1 MSQVNGFGEQ
11 PAILVEGLT
20 KSFGEVHALRGI
32 DLSVPRGTVLGV
44 LGPNGAG
51 KTTAVRILTTLL
63 LPDGGRA
70 LVEGYD
76 VVRDAAAVRRS
87 IGLAGQSAAIQEELT
102 GRENLEIIG
111 RLYHLSWPHARS
123 RAVELL
129 EQFGLSDA
137 ADRAAK
143 TYSGGMQRRLDLAAS
158 LVGRPKVLFL
168 DEPTTGLDPR
178 SRLGMWDIIRSLVA
192 DGTTLL
198 LTTQYLDEADE
209 LANEIVVI
217 DHGLVI
223 AAGTSEE
230 LKGRV
235 GGDVVE
241 FTVPDRG
248 LIDDATA
255 AITKIGESEPTADP
269 ETGMVSLRV
278 GSRGS
283 DALVEVVRSLDA
295 AGVET
300 RGLALRRPSLD
311 DVFLA
316 LTGHAAEE
324 EEPGGRRRGRRRRP
338 ARQGHGKDGVMTAV
352 AERTGAPGLP
362 AGPGLGVRF
371 RWAVTDTLTITRR
384 NLLVWMRVPAYLVF
398 TVIQPVIF
406 VLMFRYVFGG
416 AIPVNVPGGY
426 VNFLIPGIVAQTA
439 AFASFGTAIALAM
452 ELKKGVID
460 RLRSMPMARSAVLAG
475 RLVADTGRMTV
486 TILIIIGVGY
496 AVGFRFINGFG
507 PAVAM
512 ILLAIVF
519 GVAICC
525 ISAFTGLAIGDEES
539 VQAFGLIWLFPLTFL
554 SSAFVP
560 IATMPGWLQ
569 AFANNQPVT
578 YVVDTMRALA
588 LGGPVAANLW
598 KSVAWLAGIFIVF
611 LPLAVRAYRRAS

>member
-1 MSQVNGFGEQ
+1 MSQFNEVGEQ

-63 LPDGGRA
+63 LPDEGRA

-87 IGLAGQSAAIQEELT
+87 IGLAGQSELT
-102 GRENLEIIG
+102 GQENLEIVG
-111 RLYHLSWPHARS
+111 RLYHLRWPQARS
-123 RAVELL
+123 RATELL

-178 SRLGMWDIIRSLVA
+178 SRLGMWDIIRSLAA

-223 AAGTSEE
+223 AAGTAEE

-241 FTVPDRG
+241 FAVPDRG
-248 LIDDATA
+248 RISDAVA
-255 AITKIGESEPTADP
+255 AVARIGDGEPNADK
-269 ETGMVSLRV
+269 ETTMVSIRV
-278 GSRGS
+278 GGRGS
-283 DALVEVVRSLDA
+283 EALIEVVRALDA

-316 LTGHAAEE
+316 LTGHAAEDE
-324 EEPGGRRRGRRRRP
+324 GPGGRRRGRRNGRR
-338 ARQGHGKDGVMTAV
+338 GKDSEDM
-352 AERTGAPGLP
+352 ERT
-362 AGPGLGVRF
+362 
-371 RWAVTDTLTITRR
+371 
-384 NLLVWMRVPAYLVF
+384 
-398 TVIQPVIF
+398 
-406 VLMFRYVFGG
+406 
-416 AIPVNVPGGY
+416 
-426 VNFLIPGIVAQTA
+426 
-439 AFASFGTAIALAM
+439 AS
-452 ELKKGVID
+452 
-460 RLRSMPMARSAVLAG
+460 
-475 RLVADTGRMTV
+475 
-486 TILIIIGVGY
+486 
-496 AVGFRFINGFG
+496 
-507 PAVAM
+507 
-512 ILLAIVF
+512 
-519 GVAICC
+519 
-525 ISAFTGLAIGDEES
+525 
-539 VQAFGLIWLFPLTFL
+539 
-554 SSAFVP
+554 
-560 IATMPGWLQ
+560 
-569 AFANNQPVT
+569 
-578 YVVDTMRALA
+578 
-588 LGGPVAANLW
+588 
-598 KSVAWLAGIFIVF
+598 
-611 LPLAVRAYRRAS
+611 

>member
-1 MSQVNGFGEQ
+1 MSQVNGADGL

-63 LPDGGRA
+63 LPDGGKA

-111 RLYHLSWPHARS
+111 RLYHLSWPNARS
-123 RAVELL
+123 RATELL
-129 EQFGLSDA
+129 EQFGLTDA

-209 LANEIVVI
+209 LADEIVVI

-223 AAGTSEE
+223 AAGTAED

-241 FTVPDRG
+241 FTVPDRRQ
-248 LIDDATA
+248 ISDAVA
-255 AITKIGESEPTADP
+255 AVAKIVEGAGEPFADP
-269 ETGMVSLRV
+269 ETGMVSVRV

-283 DALVEVVRSLDA
+283 DALVEVVRSLDGA
-295 AGVET
+295 SVEV

-324 EEPGGRRRGRRRRP
+324 EDPGGRRRGRRGGRRGSRP
-338 ARQGHGKDGVMTAV
+338 GSGPGSGQSKDM
-352 AERTGAPGLP
+352 ERT
-362 AGPGLGVRF
+362 
-371 RWAVTDTLTITRR
+371 
-384 NLLVWMRVPAYLVF
+384 
-398 TVIQPVIF
+398 
-406 VLMFRYVFGG
+406 
-416 AIPVNVPGGY
+416 
-426 VNFLIPGIVAQTA
+426 
-439 AFASFGTAIALAM
+439 AS
-452 ELKKGVID
+452 
-460 RLRSMPMARSAVLAG
+460 
-475 RLVADTGRMTV
+475 
-486 TILIIIGVGY
+486 
-496 AVGFRFINGFG
+496 
-507 PAVAM
+507 
-512 ILLAIVF
+512 
-519 GVAICC
+519 
-525 ISAFTGLAIGDEES
+525 
-539 VQAFGLIWLFPLTFL
+539 
-554 SSAFVP
+554 
-560 IATMPGWLQ
+560 
-569 AFANNQPVT
+569 
-578 YVVDTMRALA
+578 
-588 LGGPVAANLW
+588 
-598 KSVAWLAGIFIVF
+598 
-611 LPLAVRAYRRAS
+611 